1 MTGPAPSG
9 QSAIDRRGLR
19 VLGFDDCLE
28 RLGRVPV
35 GRLAFVSAGQ
45 PVILPVN
52 HALDGASVV
61 FRTQV
66 GSKLEAAT
74 GASSVAYEVDGFDE
88 DAETGWSV
96 VVRGT
101 AELVYEEADTAR
113 YEGLGLRS
121 WADPEAA
128 GHWVRVRASEISGR
142 EIGG

>member
-1 MTGPAPSG
+1 MSGPAPSG
-9 QSAIDRRGLR
+9 QSATDRRGLR
-19 VLGFDDCLE
+19 VLSFDDCLE
-28 RLGRVPV
+28 RLARVPV

-66 GSKLEAAT
+66 GSKMEAAT
-74 GASSVAYEVDGFDE
+74 GASSVAYEVDAFDE
-88 DAETGWSV
+88 TAETGWSV

-101 AELVYEEADTAR
+101 AELVYDEADTSR

-121 WADPEAA
+121 WADEE
-128 GHWVRVRASEISGR
+128 GRGQWVRVRPSEVTGR
-142 EIGG
+142 QLAR